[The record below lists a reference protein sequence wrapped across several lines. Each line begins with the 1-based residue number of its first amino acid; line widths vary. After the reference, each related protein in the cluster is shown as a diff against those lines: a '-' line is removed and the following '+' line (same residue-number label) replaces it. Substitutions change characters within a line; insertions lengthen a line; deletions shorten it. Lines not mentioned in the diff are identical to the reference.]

1 MIGIDMTALGNH
13 RPLAVFARRAERR
26 SPTPKLK
33 LQSREN
39 GFGSVTRSLLS
50 IRRKLWY
57 VLLL

>member
-13 RPLAVFARRAERR
+13 RPLAVFAWRAERR

-39 GFGSVTRSLLS
+39 GFGSVTRGLLS
-50 IRRKLWY
+50 IRELWY